1 MGSNYLFYMGQQC
14 HQKTPECNQEHPRHV
29 NLESCSVPDRCHCT
43 CHEPARLNVD
53 LDETPNPNF

>member
-1 MGSNYLFYMGQQC
+1 MGQQC

-43 CHEPARLNVD
+43 CHEEARLNVD
-53 LDETPNPNF
+53 LDETPDPNF